1 MNLEK
6 LREAKPT
13 LRWKTSQYPYSE
25 EVISQCEIALEEFIR
40 NLDTLGD
47 PLKSQDILRCVQ
59 AVVVK
64 FNKLD
69 AIYSFIETVEREDL
83 CDFIYIAARMAGLDT
98 DEDITEK
105 WRDW

>member
-13 LRWKTSQYPYSE
+13 LRWKTSRYPYSD
-25 EVISQCEIALEEFIR
+25 EVIIQCENVLEDFIR
-40 NLDTLGD
+40 SLEALGD
-47 PLKSQDILRCVQ
+47 QAKSQDILQCVR

-69 AIYSFIETVEREDL
+69 AVYSFIETVEREDL
-83 CDFIYIAARMAGLDT
+83 CDFIYNAARMTGLDT